1 MRRATGVLVL
11 AMLLVV
17 AGGSLAAG
25 AAAHAPGPG
34 PGAVTAPRGMGG
46 YQWKQANELS
56 DAAAKDRLRLLRDS
70 GVTTVY
76 LELGDY
82 LGQADERPSRTR
94 NALMEAIRYRI
105 RRFVAIATSYG
116 LAVHALGGGPRWVG
130 EGSYLGRLL
139 VDLVG
144 DYNAR
149 ARPNERLRGV
159 QLDIEPY
166 VLEDWLTN
174 PGGIVVYLAALDSIV
189 KTYRRVLVQ
198 PGNRGLQLGFAIPF
212 WLDGR
217 EEAPPAVR
225 FQRRLKPAVHHL
237 VDMIWDLPTAYLVV
251 MSYREDAGGDNGS
264 IRHARDEL
272 DYAARRW
279 ARCGLLV
286 AQQYGPPVPEG
297 EDPEPLQHTTFY
309 RQPKEDFW
317 RAAAAIVAAFRGY
330 RQFRGLALD
339 GVDDYRAAP
348 DRAPPEPEPAT
359 PEPAAAGT

>member
-11 AMLLVV
+11 AVVLAV

-25 AAAHAPGPG
+25 AAAHEPGPG
-34 PGAVTAPRGMGG
+34 PGTVTAPRGMAG

-56 DAAAKDRLRLLRDS
+56 DAAAKDRLRLLRDN
-70 GVTTVY
+70 GFKTVY

-82 LGQADERPSRTR
+82 LDQADRGPNWTR
-94 NALMEAIRYRI
+94 NAEMEAIRHRI
-105 RRFVAIATSYG
+105 RRFVAIAASYG
-116 LAVHALGGGPRWVG
+116 LAVHALGGGPHWVG

-144 DYNAR
+144 HYNAR

-166 VLEDWLTN
+166 VLEDWLTD
-174 PGGIVVYLAALDSIV
+174 PDGIVVYLTALHGIV

-198 PGNRGLQLGFAIPF
+198 PSSRGLQLGFAIPF

-217 EEAPPAVR
+217 EEAPSAVR
-225 FQRRLKPAVHHL
+225 FQRQLKPAAHHI
-237 VDMIWDLPTAYLVV
+237 VDMIWDLSTAYLVV
-251 MSYREDAGGDNGS
+251 MSYRDEAGGDNGS
-264 IRHARDEL
+264 IAHARDEL

-279 ARCGLLV
+279 AKCGLLV
-286 AQQYGPPVPEG
+286 AQQYGPPVPEN

-348 DRAPPEPEPAT
+348 DRAGRAT
-359 PEPAAAGT
+359 DAP